1 MPLNKNVDCA
11 PFKIGDKIKVLN
23 NPNNDETF
31 NKLFISKSGL
41 VIYYDYECGCGQ
53 NFPDDP
59 MIGVRFENG
68 IVEEYWKEEIKT
80 TT

>member
-1 MPLNKNVDCA
+1 MWMVHHL
-11 PFKIGDKIKVLN
+11 KIGDKIKVLN

>member
-1 MPLNKNVDCA
+1 MPLYKNVDGA

>member
-1 MPLNKNVDCA
+1 MPLYKNVDGA

-41 VIYYDYECGCGQ
+41 VTYYDYECGCGQ

>member
-1 MPLNKNVDCA
+1 MPQYKNVDGA

>member
-1 MPLNKNVDCA
+1 MPQYKNVDGA

-41 VIYYDYECGCGQ
+41 VIYYDYECDCGQ

-59 MIGVRFENG
+59 MIGVRFENR

>member
-1 MPLNKNVDCA
+1 MPLYKNVDGA

-68 IVEEYWKEEIKT
+68 IVEEYWK
-80 TT
+80 